1 MTAPLTLDATG
12 RGILAELAGV
22 DERTRLLTARL
33 QALPETA
40 EVERLEAADEERQRL
55 ARRARGDERG
65 RSATLWRLT
74 RDAAN
79 MRARRR
85 RDIEGLRANPDTERR
100 RDLRHDLAVAER
112 RLAELTD
119 EIAREQ
125 RTLEA
130 FGAPDD
136 PGHAGPVEDP
146 ALVQAR
152 AEQQAVVRDLTGQ
165 ITDLEHRSREL
176 REALP
181 PQILALYRDG
191 ERDHGVG
198 AAPLLGSSCGACFID
213 LDAVTL
219 RRFAAAPADEVLTC
233 PECGVLLLR
242 DTAR

>member
-1 MTAPLTLDATG
+1 MTAPLTLDADG
-12 RGILAELAGV
+12 RRVLTELADV

-40 EVERLEAADEERQRL
+40 EVERLEAVDEERRRR
-55 ARRARGDERG
+55 ARRARGDGRG

-79 MRARRR
+79 LRARRR
-85 RDIEGLRANPDTERR
+85 RDTEGLRANPDTERR
-100 RDLRHDLAVAER
+100 RDLKHDLAVAER
-112 RLAELTD
+112 RLAEIED

-130 FGAPDD
+130 FGAPADTA
-136 PGHAGPVEDP
+136 PGEDP
-146 ALVQAR
+146 DLTRAR
-152 AEQQAVVRDLTGQ
+152 TEQQAVVRDLTGQ
-165 ITDLEHRSREL
+165 ITDLERRSGEL
-176 REALP
+176 RDALP
-181 PQILALYRDG
+181 SAVLTLYRDG

-213 LDAVTL
+213 LDGATL
-219 RRFAAAPADEVLTC
+219 RRFATAPADHVLTC
-233 PECGVLLLR
+233 PECGVVLLR